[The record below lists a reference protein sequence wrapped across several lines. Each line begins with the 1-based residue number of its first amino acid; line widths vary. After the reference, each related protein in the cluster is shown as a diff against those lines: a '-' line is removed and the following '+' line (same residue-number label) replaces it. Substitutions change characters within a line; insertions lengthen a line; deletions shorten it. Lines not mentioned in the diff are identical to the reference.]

1 MTPKEK
7 LTFALQHISSSY
19 VDSSY
24 TKTDKSKQLKK
35 ACIKAIWMIVEK
47 NYSRTYVCKSL
58 PKKYNLGTGLS
69 LRCNRIFIVL
79 FFNSLFFGNIYYTLM
94 FTNYLLL
101 TEMFL
106 PRDIVAYHLKN
117 VS

>member
-58 PKKYNLGTGLS
+58 PKKYDLVS
-69 LRCNRIFIVL
+69 
-79 FFNSLFFGNIYYTLM
+79 GNILKKTLDDV
-94 FTNYLLL
+94 
-101 TEMFL
+101 L
-106 PRDIVAYHLKN
+106 PEYVKKRSYGVQNAKFFRNLEAN
-117 VS
+117 S